1 MLNRITDAEA
11 RPGYRLWI
19 RFADGVEGEL
29 SLQHLVGKGLF
40 AAWADRETFS
50 RVSIDPESGTVCWP
64 GGLDLAPDALYARI
78 TGTSA
83 SSSAPR
89 GS

>member
-1 MLNRITDAEA
+1 VLNRITDAEA

-19 RFADGVEGEL
+19 RFADGVEGEV
-29 SLQHLVGKGLF
+29 SLQHLVGKGVF
-40 AAWADRETFS
+40 AAWRDREQFS
-50 RVSIDPESGTVCWP
+50 KVSVDAESGTVRWP
-64 GGLDLAPDALYARI
+64 GGLDLAPDALYTRI